1 MPTQNQIE
9 ILAQIKHPAVLM
21 ISVSFEIFINHH
33 SDNQEQYR
41 LYKKRQRHHSL
52 T

>member
-21 ISVSFEIFINHH
+21 ISVSFEIFTDHP
-33 SDNQEQYR
+33 SGSQEQY
-41 LYKKRQRHHSL
+41 
-52 T
+52 